1 MDEFITLFIGLF
13 VTVIAYFIANYIAHL
28 DTKESDFLKDNYFDL
43 KHGSRLAGLI
53 EDGLSEKEAY
63 EKIIVERD
71 EKFMAQY
78 ELTIFF
84 GIMIL
89 VVGTGF
95 FIKF

>member
-1 MDEFITLFIGLF
+1 MDEFITFFIGLF
-13 VTVIAYFIANYIAHL
+13 VTVTAYFIANYIAHL
-28 DTKESDFLKDNYFDL
+28 DTKESDFLKDNYFAL

-63 EKIIVERD
+63 KKIIVERD

-89 VVGTGF
+89 VVGAGF
-95 FIKF
+95 STKF